1 MAESGP
7 GKLDDAQRTRGD
19 RGAVRGRGEP
29 LSRPR
34 VAVIGGG
41 AAGTISAVH
50 LLREAG
56 PEGVLVD
63 LIDRDGDFGPGVPY
77 RTSDPLHVLNVPAT
91 RMGAISG
98 EPDHFHRWL
107 IERGED
113 AGPESFATRSS
124 FGEYLR
130 DLLDRG
136 EREHSPQSV
145 LNRVTGDA
153 VAIEER
159 ADGSLAVQLAGGESL
174 AADHVV
180 LALGHVPGRDPVA
193 PPPGLIESGIHVT
206 DPWVP
211 GALDAARKDD
221 EVLIVGTGLTM
232 VDVTVSLG
240 GSGEGAA
247 GPKIRAISRHGL
259 VPRRHGDR
267 MTRPESFPLPD
278 PAEGLDALL
287 AATFERIEEVGAAGG
302 DWRDVLDSLR
312 TPTPAY
318 WRRLGIEDKRRFVT
332 SINRF
337 WDVHRFRIA
346 PAVADRLEALDAAGR
361 LRVDAGSI
369 LRIEAEGG
377 RARVTT
383 VEASGDTEEFTVDR
397 VINCTGAGADITA
410 EPPPVVAALFAS
422 GLARPDELSIG
433 LDVGPAGNL
442 IGADGTE
449 SATIHV
455 VGGLRKGVEWEA
467 IGVTEIRDH
476 AAAAARQSTGVDRE
490 ISNSAHI

>member
-1 MAESGP
+1 
-7 GKLDDAQRTRGD
+7 
-19 RGAVRGRGEP
+19 

-50 LLREAG
+50 LLRQAG
-56 PEGVLVD
+56 SAGVVVD

-113 AGPESFATRSS
+113 IGPEAFATRSA
-124 FGEYLR
+124 FGTYLR
-130 DLLDRG
+130 ELLDRT
-136 EREHSPQSV
+136 EEESESSV
-145 LNRVTGDA
+145 LDRVTGDA
-153 VAIEER
+153 VGISESAAGRLIVE
-159 ADGSLAVQLAGGESL
+159 LAGGE
-174 AADHVV
+174 AIEADHVV
-180 LALGHVPGRDPVA
+180 LALGHLPGRDPVA
-193 PPPGLIESGIHVT
+193 PSPGLLESGVHVT

-211 GALDAARKDD
+211 GALDAARGDQ

-240 GSGEGAA
+240 GDG
-247 GPKIRAISRHGL
+247 GPSIRAISRHGL
-259 VPRRHGDR
+259 IPRRHGDR
-267 MTRPESFPLPD
+267 MTRPEAFPLPD
-278 PAEGLDALL
+278 PAKGLDALL
-287 AATFERIEEVGAAGG
+287 AATFARIEEVESAGG

-318 WRRLGIEDKRRFVT
+318 WRALEVEDKRRFVT

-346 PAVADRLEALDAAGR
+346 PVVADRLEALDAAGR
-361 LRVDAGSI
+361 LRVEAGSI
-369 LRIEAEGG
+369 LRIEAEEDG
-377 RARVTT
+377 ARVTT
-383 VEASGDTEEFTVDR
+383 VTAAGEAESFTVDR
-397 VINCTGAGADITA
+397 VINCTGAGNDITA
-410 EPPPVVAALFAS
+410 EPPALIAALFET
-422 GLARPDELSIG
+422 GLGRPDDLGIG

-442 IGADGTE
+442 VAADGSE
-449 SATIHV
+449 APAIHV

-476 AAAAARQSTGVDRE
+476 AAAAAQGVAVRQAERAVFPP
-490 ISNSAHI
+490 NP

>member
-1 MAESGP
+1 MAESRSGEI
-7 GKLDDAQRTRGD
+7 DDVQ
-19 RGAVRGRGEP
+19 
-29 LSRPR
+29 RPR

-56 PEGVLVD
+56 PEGVVVD
-63 LIDRDGDFGPGVPY
+63 LIDREGDFGPGVPY
-77 RTSDPLHVLNVPAT
+77 RTSDPLHVLNVPAS

-107 IERGED
+107 DEQGED
-113 AGPESFATRSS
+113 AGPEAFATRSS
-124 FGEYLR
+124 FGTYLR
-130 DLLDRG
+130 DLLDRT
-136 EREHSPQSV
+136 EREHSPPSV
-145 LNRVTGDA
+145 LNRVTGHA
-153 VAIEER
+153 VGIAEN
-159 ADGSLAVQLAGGESL
+159 ADGSLDVELAGGGSIG
-174 AADHVV
+174 ADHVV

-193 PPPGLIESGIHVT
+193 PPPELIESGIHVT

-211 GALDAARKDD
+211 GALDAAHEDD

-240 GSGEGAA
+240 GSGEGTA
-247 GPKIRAISRHGL
+247 GPKIRAVSRHGL
-259 VPRRHGDR
+259 VPRRHGNR

-287 AATFERIEEVGAAGG
+287 AATFERIEEVEAAGG

-312 TPTPAY
+312 TPIPDY
-318 WRRLGIEDKRRFVT
+318 WRRLDIDDKRRFVT
-332 SINRF
+332 SFNRF

-361 LRVDAGSI
+361 LRVDAASI
-369 LRIEAEGG
+369 LMIEAEDA

-383 VEASGDTEEFTVDR
+383 VDASGETQEFTVDR
-397 VINCTGAGADITA
+397 VINCTGAGADIA
-410 EPPPVVAALFAS
+410 NDPPPLIAGLFDS

-433 LDVGPAGNL
+433 LDVGRAGNL
-442 IGADGTE
+442 IGAGGTE

-476 AAAAARQSTGVDRE
+476 AAAAARQSIDPSR
-490 ISNSAHI
+490 